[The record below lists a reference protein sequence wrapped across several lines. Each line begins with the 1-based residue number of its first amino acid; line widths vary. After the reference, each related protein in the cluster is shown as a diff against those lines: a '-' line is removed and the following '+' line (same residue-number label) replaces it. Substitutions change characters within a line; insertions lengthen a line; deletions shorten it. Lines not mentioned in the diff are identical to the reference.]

1 MFAYLLIILAACS
14 DANAGETGNGIAKG
28 EEQKK
33 TIKLKLAV
41 SQPVTHKLNVETFVP
56 FMEKVTELTDGQVEF
71 DFYPAEQ
78 LGKVGDILDLTSD
91 GVIDLGLYMSP
102 YYPSKMPITNG
113 LLTMPGLYSTAY
125 EGTMAYHELS
135 KKSPILESD
144 YLDNGVRPII
154 SYAIPVY
161 EYWTVGKEIKVPK
174 DLNGLKV
181 RVSGELENKSLSGLG
196 ASPVNITVGE
206 MYEALDRGVIDS
218 VSLYAASMK
227 DYGMAELIKYGT
239 SGVAFGGTGVGL
251 VINEQVFQGL
261 PENVQ
266 KVLVKLGDEFTES
279 NALFFD
285 EYNLSAIQEFKD
297 SGINVYELSED
308 EKAEWKKFYSE
319 IESEFLKEQTNPDI
333 EKTIVAFREAVK
345 TYR

>member
-1 MFAYLLIILAACS
+1 M
-14 DANAGETGNGIAKG
+14 
-28 EEQKK
+28 
-33 TIKLKLAV
+33 
-41 SQPVTHKLNVETFVP
+41 
-56 FMEKVTELTDGQVEF
+56 
-71 DFYPAEQ
+71 
-78 LGKVGDILDLTSD
+78 
-91 GVIDLGLYMSP
+91 
-102 YYPSKMPITNG
+102 
-113 LLTMPGLYSTAY
+113 
-125 EGTMAYHELS
+125 
-135 KKSPILESD
+135 
-144 YLDNGVRPII
+144 
-154 SYAIPVY
+154 
-161 EYWTVGKEIKVPK
+161 
-174 DLNGLKV
+174 
-181 RVSGELENKSLSGLG
+181 SGLG

-239 SGVAFGGTGVGL
+239 SGVSFGGTVKSVQ

-266 KVLVKLGDEFTES
+266 EVLVKLGDEFTES
-279 NALFFD
+279 NSMFFD

-297 SGINVYELSED
+297 SGINVYELSEIK
-308 EKAEWKKFYSE
+308 KAEWKKFYSE